1 MTSLFPWWKRTL
13 GRLRPR
19 RSKAQNS
26 STATAKSNKNFAIR
40 LSSMQEM
47 QTRVSDDCQ
56 APQFEPSR
64 NKMADAKANGVDRAT
79 VTLDP
84 ETTEKKSIVDTKAT
98 IAVRASEPK
107 PKNAPSS
114 NIVSPEATA
123 SLPSRWTYM
132 WMDAMF
138 RVGFKRPLELTD
150 IWQLGPKWRV
160 QSLTSR
166 LENAW
171 TAEMAKYPNVYSFT
185 DKNSAPADSLPPA
198 VGNTPMA
205 TDTKE
210 ATSEASTKSSGAKG
224 PTSPS
229 LLTALWN
236 MLFWELAPYGIL
248 RFISDVANIISPFL
262 IKYIVNFVVDSKT
275 ALANGTSQPPLS
287 YGMGL
292 AVGLLVL
299 QLFSTVVQNYF
310 FYLALSSGMALRAAF
325 IGMIY
330 RKSMRLSSA
339 SRQDFSSG
347 KVTNIVSTDAA
358 RIETFLG
365 LMHTMWTAP
374 VQVLII
380 TAFLISQ
387 LGYSAVIGVCLIVA
401 LGPLQGR
408 IFHILTAVRR
418 EVAPLSDKRVKVTQE
433 VLQGIRV
440 LKFFTWERP
449 FLEQIQAIRKKEVAL
464 ILKRSLITALVLAI
478 SFSVPVLCASL
489 AFVIYGINHE
499 LEPGRIFSS
508 LTWFNMLRFPLMFLP
523 QIVVGFADLKVAL
536 QRIQSLLL
544 APELTGQPSL
554 VLDAEHAIEVTD
566 GEFNWDSLPPAVP
579 DDVTVAS
586 PPKGGQKPKDIQ
598 ATSVNTPLAIQSA
611 KVLDSSSVTTK
622 ENSVVPS
629 ASTLRNINLAV
640 PRGKLVAVVGSVGSG
655 KSSLLNA
662 LAGEMKQVKGK
673 MVLSSRL
680 GYAPQ
685 QAWIQNSTVKENIL
699 FGQPYDEARYLAT
712 IRDCSLERDLAMFQ
726 DGDRTQIGERGINL
740 SGGQKQR
747 INLARLVYFNSD
759 IVLLDDPLSAVD
771 AHVGRALFDNCICGA
786 LSGKTRILVTHQ
798 LHFLPRVDYIIVMNY
813 GEVIENGTYSEL
825 MAAEGEFSS
834 LMLSYGGADDD
845 ANDTDIADEINKSAD
860 IDSKKN
866 TSNAVDSKRIGDA
879 LALIAKKDAREL
891 MQTEDR
897 STGTVKSNVWMSYFN
912 AAGGWL
918 SLTGLILILII
929 AQAARIGNDFWLV
942 VWTNKEIP
950 YFTTNGQ
957 YVGVYW
963 GWSIFQAIMTYAF
976 GVYFAYHGTRA
987 ARVLHEG
994 AITRIVR
1001 APVLFFDTTPLGR
1014 VINRFSKDQDGI
1026 DNSLLDAFRMFIQ
1039 TLSSTIS
1046 VFVLIIYT
1054 TPLFA
1059 AILVPILGA
1068 YYFLQLIYRATS
1080 RELKRLDSL
1089 SRSPLYAHIG
1099 ETLSGLPTIRAY
1111 HEHERFI
1118 YNNDKMIDINNG
1130 PYFLLLAAQRWISLR
1145 FEILGGVMVFF
1156 AAAFGV
1162 LSRDN
1167 SAFTAAL
1174 FGLSLSYAIQV
1185 TSTLNWCIRQF
1196 TDTEIAMNA
1205 VERVEHYA
1213 HDIAVEAAEV
1223 TDIRPPPG
1231 WPRTGAIEFKDVSMK
1246 YAPDLPLVLHNVSFL
1261 LNDKEKIGVVGRTG
1275 SGKSSLIQVL
1285 FRMVEPHCGSIVID
1299 GMKSGDLGLKDLRY
1313 GLGIIPQDP
1322 VLFSG
1327 TFRRNLDP
1335 FNQYTDSEIWDAL
1348 GRANIKAKVAESVGG
1363 LDGEVQENGENLSVG
1378 QRQLV
1383 CLARAILKKPRILI
1397 MDEATANVDYETDA
1411 IIQKCLREDFFDST
1425 IITIA
1430 HRLNTIMD
1438 YDRVLVMDAGKIV
1451 EFDSPKVLL
1460 CNESGVFRS
1469 MVNET
1474 GQQNVAMFLEM
1485 VGANVSK

>member
-1 MTSLFPWWKRTL
+1 
-13 GRLRPR
+13 
-19 RSKAQNS
+19 
-26 STATAKSNKNFAIR
+26 
-40 LSSMQEM
+40 
-47 QTRVSDDCQ
+47 
-56 APQFEPSR
+56 
-64 NKMADAKANGVDRAT
+64 MADAKANGVDRAT
-79 VTLDP
+79 ITLDP

-489 AFVIYGINHE
+489 AFVIY
-499 LEPGRIFSS
+499 
-508 LTWFNMLRFPLMFLP
+508 
-523 QIVVGFADLKVAL
+523 VGFADLKVAL

-860 IDSKKN
+860 IDSK
-866 TSNAVDSKRIGDA
+866 RIPPMQ
-879 LALIAKKDAREL
+879 LIQSVL
-891 MQTEDR
+891 
-897 STGTVKSNVWMSYFN
+897 
-912 AAGGWL
+912 
-918 SLTGLILILII
+918 
-929 AQAARIGNDFWLV
+929 
-942 VWTNKEIP
+942 
-950 YFTTNGQ
+950 
-957 YVGVYW
+957 
-963 GWSIFQAIMTYAF
+963 AIMTYAF

-1111 HEHERFI
+1111 HEHE
-1118 YNNDKMIDINNG
+1118 
-1130 PYFLLLAAQRWISLR
+1130 R

-1397 MDEATANVDYETDA
+1397 MDEATANVDYETTLLY
-1411 IIQKCLREDFFDST
+1411 KSVY
-1425 IITIA
+1425 
-1430 HRLNTIMD
+1430 NTIMD